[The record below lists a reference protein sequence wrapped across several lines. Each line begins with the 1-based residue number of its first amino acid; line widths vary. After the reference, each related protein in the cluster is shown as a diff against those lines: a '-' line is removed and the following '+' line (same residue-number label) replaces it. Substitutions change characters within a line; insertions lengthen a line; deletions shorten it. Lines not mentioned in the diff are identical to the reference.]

1 MPLMNAGW
9 IFVEGW
15 ISRFCLALCLVLS
28 TACTLSATQQRLEIV
43 SALQSH
49 GHPVRHIPQMLMT
62 HERGHELPTMEAVM
76 PPTLVTLLCLAAVP
90 TVRTIFRIT
99 LPARVSPPTFPC
111 LRGPPLQT

>member
-9 IFVEGW
+9 IVVEGW

-49 GHPVRHIPQMLMT
+49 GHPVRHIPQMLMK
-62 HERGHELPTMEAVM
+62 HERGHELPTVEAVLL
-76 PPTLVTLLCLAAVP
+76 PTLVTLLCRVAVP
-90 TVRTIFRIT
+90 AVRTIFLIT
-99 LPARVSPPTFPC
+99 LPARFLPQTFPS
-111 LRGPPLQT
+111 LRGPPLQA